1 MKVSQLFVQTLREA
15 PGDAKLKSHAL
26 LLRGGYVKSL
36 SSGVFSLFPMGR
48 RVIRKIEALLRTE
61 MDAIGGQEMELPL
74 VHPKELW
81 EETKRYSSIGSELLR
96 FKDRS
101 DHEMVLAMTHE
112 EAVTDLVRGTLNS
125 YKQLPFMLYQLRIK
139 FRDEARARGGLIR
152 VKEFT
157 MKDAYSFHKDEADLD
172 RYYEQAYQAYVNVFN
187 KVDIKP
193 IVVQS
198 DSGIM
203 GGKVA
208 HEFMLENADG
218 EDYLIICRECGYQAN
233 AEIADFKRTK
243 FEVEEH
249 LELEEVSTPNVTSI
263 EDVAALL
270 NVEKS
275 KTLKSVFFED
285 FEGQLYTVI
294 TLGHLEISEIKL
306 KNFLKVSELLPASS
320 AKIAESGML
329 SGFAS
334 PIGVENTIVL
344 ADESVFSAYNL
355 VGGANKPDLHLTG
368 VNVSRDIKV
377 DHRGD
382 FAQADTGCQ
391 CPKCDS
397 QLEATRGIE
406 IGNIFKLG
414 TKFSEDMGA
423 NFLDESGK
431 SKPAVMGCYGIG
443 VGRLMA
449 SVMEQNHDDW
459 GPIWPKSIA
468 PYQVHL
474 VSIGKD
480 DEMKE
485 ASQKI
490 YDELV
495 GLGFEVLWDDRN
507 ERPGVKFKDADLWGI
522 PVRVAIGGKALKA
535 GKLEWKLR
543 TEKGFELIDMEE
555 LGLKLQEFYK

>member
-36 SSGVFSLFPMGR
+36 SSGVFSLFPMGT

-101 DHEMVLAMTHE
+101 DHELVLAMTHE

-218 EDYLIICRECGYQAN
+218 EDYLIICRDCGYQAN
-233 AEIADFKRTK
+233 AEIADFKRTI

-249 LELEEVSTPNVTSI
+249 LELEEVST
-263 EDVAALL
+263 
-270 NVEKS
+270 
-275 KTLKSVFFED
+275 
-285 FEGQLYTVI
+285 
-294 TLGHLEISEIKL
+294 
-306 KNFLKVSELLPASS
+306 
-320 AKIAESGML
+320 
-329 SGFAS
+329 
-334 PIGVENTIVL
+334 
-344 ADESVFSAYNL
+344 
-355 VGGANKPDLHLTG
+355 
-368 VNVSRDIKV
+368 
-377 DHRGD
+377 
-382 FAQADTGCQ
+382 
-391 CPKCDS
+391 
-397 QLEATRGIE
+397 
-406 IGNIFKLG
+406 
-414 TKFSEDMGA
+414 
-423 NFLDESGK
+423 
-431 SKPAVMGCYGIG
+431 
-443 VGRLMA
+443 
-449 SVMEQNHDDW
+449 
-459 GPIWPKSIA
+459 
-468 PYQVHL
+468 
-474 VSIGKD
+474 
-480 DEMKE
+480 
-485 ASQKI
+485 
-490 YDELV
+490 
-495 GLGFEVLWDDRN
+495 
-507 ERPGVKFKDADLWGI
+507 
-522 PVRVAIGGKALKA
+522 
-535 GKLEWKLR
+535 
-543 TEKGFELIDMEE
+543 
-555 LGLKLQEFYK
+555 